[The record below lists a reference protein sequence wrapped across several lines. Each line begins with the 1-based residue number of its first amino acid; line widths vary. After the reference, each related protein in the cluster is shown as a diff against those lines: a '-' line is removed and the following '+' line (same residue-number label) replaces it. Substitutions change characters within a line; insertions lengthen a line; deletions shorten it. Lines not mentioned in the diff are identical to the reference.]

1 MHVRLYSV
9 DGMQSTA
16 EHAMSIGRM
25 RIRAQPSNMHEN
37 HACLH
42 VVGLGKHLIMIETWS
57 PPDIPDQNNSSIF
70 HKGYISFVLH
80 SIAIKCI
87 GIDLPQATMQEDAAQ
102 STYIHQVSL
111 NVQK

>member
-42 VVGLGKHLIMIETWS
+42 VVGLGKHLIMIET
-57 PPDIPDQNNSSIF
+57 
-70 HKGYISFVLH
+70 
-80 SIAIKCI
+80 
-87 GIDLPQATMQEDAAQ
+87 
-102 STYIHQVSL
+102 
-111 NVQK
+111 